1 MSDIDQAYSWDS
13 PAQIEENQFNVMP
26 NGTIVEF
33 EVKKIEKAH
42 NQKLN
47 CPAMEISL
55 FCKSENYGCTFVNE
69 SISLHSKAQYF
80 INAFFSSIGLLGS
93 KKTFGQLVQD
103 AIGRKG
109 KAKLKQNSWQ
119 GRDGDTF
126 INNKVDKYLKYE
138 PPSQNQP
145 IIVEKHITEDEDSPF

>member
-1 MSDIDQAYSWDS
+1 MNNTEQAFSWDS
-13 PAQIEENQFNVMP
+13 TAQIEENQYNVMP

-33 EVKKIEKAH
+33 EVKKIDKAH

-47 CPAMEISL
+47 CPSMEITL
-55 FCKSENYGCTFVNE
+55 FCTSENNGSTFVNE

-80 INAFFSSIGLLGS
+80 INAFFSSIGLLGC

-109 KAKLKQNSWQ
+109 KAKLKQNSWT

-126 INNKVDKYLKYE
+126 INNKVDKYLKFDE
-138 PPSQNQP
+138 KSAPVAD
-145 IIVEKHITEDEDSPF
+145 VETEDNPF